1 VDTTFF
7 VDGLGR
13 RIRTVES
20 GEQIETLRLCREL
33 SEHAGT
39 EAALIG
45 RAGQLAGFSHHAFT
59 QVRRVERVSGPL
71 GGLAIV
77 SSAVTGI
84 RLSEVLGASER
95 KALAPNPEAI
105 LSLLE
110 QITGGLAALHKH
122 ASDLSHGT
130 LAPERVVVRP
140 DGHIVLVEHGL
151 STAVEQLQMG
161 RAQLWSQFRIAAPSG
176 AGATRLDQLTDLMQL
191 GVLALALLLGRP
203 IRRDEYP
210 VRLQELL
217 AQAADA
223 ERATTL
229 HTPSRSLR
237 AWILR
242 TLQFESRAAFRTATD
257 AAAAL
262 EGLASE
268 EPRLHPSPASVARF
282 LASCAG
288 GFEREQLNQPQ
299 EPQVATS
306 AVVERRAPATGG
318 APHEEREAAT
328 TTRRVRPGASRT
340 RTLPSGVR
348 EPGHAVMLSI
358 AASPADATV
367 IRQAVDASS
376 SDPEPATGFE
386 PPSDWLAR
394 RVGNAARVSLRRVSE
409 IDWSFARR
417 GFRVGI
423 ISVGLAGLFGM
434 TYLGARGYFGLPGFM
449 AGRGTLIV
457 ESRPAGVDLY
467 VDGLLRGQT
476 PATLE
481 LRAGEHTLAL
491 RTGKGVTLVPVVVV
505 SGGRQVERVEI
516 RQRRG
521 GARPAA
527 PSAAAPAPRG
537 Q

>member
-110 QITGGLAALHKH
+110 QITGGLAALHRH
-122 ASDLSHGT
+122 ASDLSHGA

-203 IRRDEYP
+203 IRCDEYP

-262 EGLASE
+262 ESLASD
-268 EPRLHPSPASVARF
+268 EPRLRPSPASVARF
-282 LASCAG
+282 VASCAG
-288 GFEREQLNQPQ
+288 GFEREQLNQPP
-299 EPQVATS
+299 EPQLAMS
-306 AVVERRAPATGG
+306 AVVERRAPATSG

-328 TTRRVRPGASRT
+328 TTRRVRPGASRA
-340 RTLPSGVR
+340 RTLPSDVR
-348 EPGHAVMLSI
+348 DHGHAVILSL
-358 AASPADATV
+358 AVSPADATV
-367 IRQAVDASS
+367 IRQAGDEGASDS
-376 SDPEPATGFE
+376 E
-386 PPSDWLAR
+386 PPSNWLTR

-417 GFRVGI
+417 GLRVGI

-449 AGRGTLIV
+449 AGRGTLTV

-505 SGGRQVERVEI
+505 AGGRQVERVEI
-516 RQRRG
+516 RQRRS
-521 GARPAA
+521 GARP
-527 PSAAAPAPRG
+527 AAPAPRG